1 MRRSRALYIKHQ
13 SPCQHTSMRC
23 PRTSGFTEVD
33 PNKRW
38 CWASPLRFVFFF
50 PAVFLAGTG
59 AVAPINTTA
68 RLTLAGIGFLL
79 FLVVLFDAWYNA
91 KSRFK
96 FKKGPVEL
104 ERVSLTSHADGVNYM
119 PEVPTALV
127 APDPSAHTF
136 QQYLPG
142 VPTALV
148 APDPS
153 AHTFQQY
160 QFAYPATGV

>member
-1 MRRSRALYIKHQ
+1 M
-13 SPCQHTSMRC
+13 
-23 PRTSGFTEVD
+23 
-33 PNKRW
+33 
-38 CWASPLRFVFFF
+38 
-50 PAVFLAGTG
+50 
-59 AVAPINTTA
+59 APIGSTA
-68 RLTLAGIGFLL
+68 KWTLAGIGILL

-96 FKKGPVEL
+96 FKKAPDEL
-104 ERVSLTSHADGVNYM
+104 ERAPLTSYADGVNYM

-127 APDPSAHTF
+127 APDLSAHTF
-136 QQYLPG
+136 QQYPPG

-160 QFAYPATGV
+160 QVAYPATGV

>member
-1 MRRSRALYIKHQ
+1 MGLQ
-13 SPCQHTSMRC
+13 
-23 PRTSGFTEVD
+23 TSGFTEVD

-38 CWASPLRFVFFF
+38 CWASPFRFVFFF
-50 PAVFLAGTG
+50 PAVFLGGIG
-59 AVAPINTTA
+59 AVAPIGSTA
-68 RLTLAGIGFLL
+68 KWTLAGIGFLL
-79 FLVVLFDAWYNA
+79 FLVVLFDALYNA

-96 FKKGPVEL
+96 FKKAPVDL
-104 ERVSLTSHADGVNYM
+104 EKAPLTSQQYGVNYM

-136 QQYLPG
+136 QQYPPG

-160 QFAYPATGV
+160 QVAYPATGV